1 MKKTISRRNFIKKYS
16 KNVLSIGVAS
26 YFTIPINVIPLYANE
41 TLSIDNSHNKHDLT
55 ILNDRPINAETP
67 PHLLNDSITP
77 IHRHFVRN
85 NGIMPDLSY
94 KEINNWKLKIEGNV
108 KNAKIYSI
116 EDLKSNFEVVSK
128 VLQLECGGN
137 GRAFFNPP
145 ASGNQWSYGAISC
158 SEWTG
163 VRLSDVIKESGIKPS
178 SIYTGHYGA
187 DIHLSG
193 DENKDALSRGVPIK
207 KALDENNIIAFA
219 MNGKKIPIIHGAP
232 LRLVCPGWPG
242 STSQK
247 WLTKIKLLDHV
258 HDGTKM
264 TGKSYKIPKNPTK
277 PGAKVAISDYK
288 IIYSMPV
295 KSLITYPET
304 SLNHNSLKLNVRGHA
319 WAGDKNVKKVE
330 ISIDYG
336 ASWKNANLQNP
347 INKYSWQ
354 DWQIKINFPSTGYFE
369 IWSKATDE
377 DNISQPYDISW
388 NPKGYLNNSIHRIST
403 HITI

>member
-41 TLSIDNSHNKHDLT
+41 TLSINNIHNKHDLT

-193 DENKDALSRGVPIK
+193 DENKDAISRGVPIK

>member
-41 TLSIDNSHNKHDLT
+41 TLSINNIHNKHDLT

-403 HITI
+403 HITK

>member
-41 TLSIDNSHNKHDLT
+41 TLSINNIHNKHDLT

>member
-403 HITI
+403 HITK

>member
-41 TLSIDNSHNKHDLT
+41 TLSIDNIHNKHDLT

-304 SLNHNSLKLNVRGHA
+304 ALNHNSLKLNVRGHA

-354 DWQIKINFPSTGYFE
+354 DWHIKINFPSTGYFE

-403 HITI
+403 NITI